1 VGNEPRRAKADRAIE
16 GGEIKRDNDPFVR
29 CLYIKLRRMNQQKL
43 LERLNHN
50 KNNDNDQ

>member
-1 VGNEPRRAKADRAIE
+1 MNREAPRADRAIG

-29 CLYIKLRRMNQQKL
+29 CLYNKLQEMNQQKL

-50 KNNDNDQ
+50 KNNDNDK

>member
-1 VGNEPRRAKADRAIE
+1 MNHEVPGADRAIG
-16 GGEIKRDNDPFVR
+16 GGEIKREYDPFVR
-29 CLYIKLRRMNQQKL
+29 CLYNKLQGMNQQKL

>member
-1 VGNEPRRAKADRAIE
+1 MNREAPGADRAIE
-16 GGEIKRDNDPFVR
+16 GGEIKQDNDPFDR
-29 CLYIKLRRMNQQKL
+29 CLYNKLQGMNQQKL